1 MLLKDQ
7 KILHKSSIIVPHIP
21 HGYHHFGDYRGG
33 TAGSQDWLASEH
45 NPFIKV
51 NRGNFPLPVCGIGLG
66 RNRAGNGPFLQANE
80 NLQTKQPDNFS
91 PSYFPIFNHHYF
103 FCVAHVDPTLFQ
115 LPLSGTTPAF
125 INIGSGSSG
134 GRGWSRVVK
143 PEAFRGVLFKKK
155 PEPWIHSG

>member
-1 MLLKDQ
+1 M
-7 KILHKSSIIVPHIP
+7 
-21 HGYHHFGDYRGG
+21 
-33 TAGSQDWLASEH
+33 AGSQDWLASEH

-103 FCVAHVDPTLFQ
+103 FCVARVDPTLFQ
-115 LPLSGTTPAF
+115 LPLS
-125 INIGSGSSG
+125 
-134 GRGWSRVVK
+134 
-143 PEAFRGVLFKKK
+143 
-155 PEPWIHSG
+155 